1 MSKKLFYFVSA
12 IVFVI
17 SFGLV
22 TTQSQ
27 ATNIQVDV
35 NESKGEQI
43 GDMSGN
49 LYEKDGEATT
59 FGWPWTAKDKTV
71 KKEYATASA
80 VPESIYYEEYID
92 GKWYSGTL
100 KRTGEIEKLQYTWR
114 ATFTGKINY

>member
-1 MSKKLFYFVSA
+1 MSA

-71 KKEYATASA
+71 KKNMLLLQQSQNQYITK
-80 VPESIYYEEYID
+80 SILMVNGIVEH
-92 GKWYSGTL
+92 
-100 KRTGEIEKLQYTWR
+100 
-114 ATFTGKINY
+114 